1 VRDESGRSLKN
12 MRSDLPSG
20 TVTFVFT
27 DVEGST
33 RLLHE
38 LGAEEYAEALA
49 EHRRVIR
56 EACASEGGVEVDT
69 QGDAFF
75 FAFPTA
81 PGALAAASGFTEAL
95 SSGPIVVRV
104 GLHTGTP
111 LLTAEGYVGGDVHR
125 AARIAACGYGGQ
137 VLVSS
142 STAQLVELD
151 LTDLGEHRLKDLS
164 APERIYQLG
173 DGDFAALKSLY
184 RTNLPIPATPFL
196 GREQELSEVVEL
208 LSAEDARLLTLTGPG
223 GTGKTRLALQAAA
236 EASEAYPDGVWWVP
250 LAPLRDPE
258 LVLATAGLLLG
269 SKNGLAEHIQDKAM
283 LCLFDNFEQVVEA
296 GPELAA
302 LVGACPNL
310 DVLVT
315 SRERLRVSGEQTYPV
330 PPLAESD
337 GEALFVM
344 RARAVDPD
352 FVATEAVRE
361 LCLRLDELPL
371 ALELAAARTAL
382 FSPEQLLAKLSQ
394 RLDLL
399 KGERDADPR
408 QQTLRATI
416 EWSYELLAEDE
427 QRLFARL
434 AVFAG
439 GCTYEAAEEIAR
451 ADPDTL
457 QSLLDKSLLRK
468 RDSKVGPRYWM
479 LETIREYAAEKLE
492 ESGEADELQ
501 RRHAAYFLDLAE
513 SLPRDV
519 SVSRGWLDEME
530 AEHDNLRAAL
540 DRLDAAAETQ
550 LVLQLAGALWRF
562 WGVRGPHA
570 EGMGRVDEALA
581 SDESA
586 TAARASAL
594 IAAAALAVDVK
605 EYERGRQHADEAL
618 TLYRELD
625 DAWGIARATFF
636 QGYVAIESGDFAQ
649 AQPLFENSLERFS
662 ALGAEHDVQLVLFN
676 LSWACG
682 ELGDDDRARELEN
695 ECVRRARASGLPRE
709 VAFGLDLQ
717 SSRARDDG
725 RLDVA
730 LDAALESLR
739 IRLDEGDVQH
749 QLDGLSRV
757 AGIHAW
763 GHRME
768 AAARLLSSSLHLH
781 EEAGMSV
788 PLYQEERNAKTL
800 ALIRGTLADDSFDA
814 AWEEGSKLNL
824 DEAVALALG
833 EPEPDA

>member
-1 VRDESGRSLKN
+1 MIPG
-12 MRSDLPSG
+12 MRHDLPSG
-20 TVTFVFT
+20 TVTFLFT

-33 RLLHE
+33 KLLHS
-38 LGAEEYAEALA
+38 LGAEGYADALA

-56 EACASEGGVEVDT
+56 EACSREGGVEVDT

-81 PGALAAASGFTEAL
+81 PGAITAASAFTDAL
-95 SSGPIVVRV
+95 DTGPITVRV

-111 LLTAEGYVGGDVHR
+111 LLTEEGYVGGDVHR
-125 AARIAACGYGGQ
+125 AARIAACGHGGQ

-164 APERIYQLG
+164 APERVYQLG
-173 DGDFAALKSLY
+173 EGNFPALKSLY
-184 RTNLPIPATPFL
+184 RTNLPVPATPFL
-196 GREQELSEVVEL
+196 GRERELEEVVEL
-208 LSAEDARLLTLTGPG
+208 ISAADARLVTLTGPG
-223 GTGKTRLALQAAA
+223 GTGKTRLALQAAGM
-236 EASEAYPDGVWWVP
+236 ASDAYPDGVWWIA
-250 LAPLRDPE
+250 LAPLRDPA
-258 LVLATAGLLLG
+258 LVLATAGQTLG
-269 SKNGLAEHIQDKAM
+269 STNGLAEHIADKRM

-296 GPELAA
+296 GPEL
-302 LVGACPNL
+302 VGLLSFCPNL

-315 SRERLRVSGEQTYPV
+315 SRERLRVGGEQTYPV

-337 GEALFVM
+337 GEELFLV
-344 RARAVDPD
+344 RARAVDPA
-352 FVATEAVRE
+352 FARTEAMRE

-382 FSPEQLLAKLSQ
+382 FSPEQLLEKLAH

-416 EWSYELLAEDE
+416 EWSYDLLSVDE
-427 QRLFARL
+427 QRLFSRL

-439 GCTYEAAEEIAR
+439 GCTYEAAEDLAG

-468 RDSKVGPRYWM
+468 RESKVGPRYWM

-492 ESGEADELQ
+492 ESREAQELR
-501 RRHAAYFLDLAE
+501 RRHAEHFLDLAE

-519 SVSRGWLDEME
+519 SVSKEWLDQVE
-530 AEHDNLRAAL
+530 AEHDNLRVAFDGL
-540 DRLDAAAETQ
+540 DRAAETQ
-550 LVLQLAGALWRF
+550 LVLRLAGALWRF
-562 WGVRGPHA
+562 WGTRGPHA
-570 EGMGRVDEALA
+570 EGMSRLEHALGSDDE
-581 SDESA
+581 A
-586 TAARASAL
+586 TAARAVAL
-594 IAAAALAVDVK
+594 IGAAALAVDVK
-605 EYERGRQHADEAL
+605 EYGRSRRYADEAL
-618 TLYRELD
+618 TLYRKLE

-636 QGYVAIESGDFAQ
+636 QGYAAIESGDFVEAR
-649 AQPLFENSLERFS
+649 PTFENSLERFS

-682 ELGDDDRARELEN
+682 ELGDDDRARELED
-695 ECVRRARASGLPRE
+695 ECVRRARASGIQRD

-717 SSRARDDG
+717 STRARDDG
-725 RLDVA
+725 RLEVA

-739 IRLDEGDVQH
+739 IRLDEGDIQH
-749 QLDGLSRV
+749 ELDSLSRV
-757 AGIHAW
+757 AAIHARA
-763 GHRME
+763 HRVE
-768 AAARLLSSSLHLH
+768 DAARLLSSSLHLH

-788 PLYQEERNAKTL
+788 PLYQEERNTDTL
-800 ALIRGTLADDSFDA
+800 ALIRGQLNEVAFDK
-814 AWEEGSKLNL
+814 AWEQGAKLSF
-824 DEAVALALG
+824 DEAVTLALG
-833 EPEPDA
+833 NDS

>member
-1 VRDESGRSLKN
+1 
-12 MRSDLPSG
+12 MRRDLPSG
-20 TVTFVFT
+20 TVTFLFT

-33 RLLHE
+33 KLLHS
-38 LGAEEYAEALA
+38 LGAEAYAEALT

-56 EACASEGGVEVDT
+56 KACGSENGVEVDT

-81 PGALAAASGFTEAL
+81 PGAVAAAAALSEAL
-95 SSGPIVVRV
+95 ACGQVRVRV

-111 LLTAEGYVGGDVHR
+111 LLTEEGYVGDDVHR
-125 AARIAACGYGGQ
+125 AARIAAAGHGGQ
-137 VLVSS
+137 VLISS
-142 STAQLVELD
+142 STAQLVELE

-173 DGDFAALKSLY
+173 EADFPALKSLY
-184 RTNLPIPATPFL
+184 RTNLPVPATPFL
-196 GREQELSEVVEL
+196 GRARELSEVVEL
-208 LSAEDARLLTLTGPG
+208 LAADDARLLTLTGPG

-236 EASEAYPDGVWWVP
+236 LASEAYPDGVFWVP
-250 LAPLRDPE
+250 LAPLRDPA
-258 LVLATAGLLLG
+258 LVLAVAAQTLG

-296 GPELAA
+296 APDVAA
-302 LVGACPNL
+302 LLSECPNL

-315 SRERLRVSGEQTYPV
+315 SRERLRVSGERTYPV

-337 GEALFVM
+337 GEALFLT
-344 RARAVDPD
+344 RARAVDPA
-352 FVATEAVRE
+352 FAPSESVRE

-371 ALELAAARTAL
+371 ALELAAARTAI

-416 EWSYELLAEDE
+416 EWSYDLLSDDE
-427 QRLFARL
+427 QRLFHRL
-434 AVFAG
+434 AVFVG
-439 GCTYEAAEEIAR
+439 GCTYEAAEEIAG
-451 ADPDTL
+451 ADPDIL
-457 QSLLDKSLLRK
+457 QSLLDKSLVRK
-468 RDSKVGPRYWM
+468 RDSRPGPRYWM
-479 LETIREYAAEKLE
+479 LETIREYASEQLDV
-492 ESGEADELQ
+492 SGEANEFQ

-519 SVSRGWLDEME
+519 SVSRAWLDEIE

-540 DRLDAAAETQ
+540 DRLDVAAETQ
-550 LVLQLAGALWRF
+550 LVLRLAGALWRF

-570 EGMGRVDEALA
+570 EGMSRVDQALA
-581 SDESA
+581 SDESP

-594 IAAAALAVDVK
+594 IGAAALAVDVK
-605 EYERGRQHADEAL
+605 EYGRGRQHADEAL

-649 AQPLFENSLERFS
+649 AQPHLENSLERFS

-695 ECVRRARASGLPRE
+695 ECLRRARASGLPRE

-717 SSRARDDG
+717 STRARDDG

-730 LDAALESLR
+730 LEAALEALR

-757 AGIHAW
+757 AAIHAQA
-763 GHRME
+763 HRME
-768 AAARLLSSSLHLH
+768 ASARLLSSSLHLH

-788 PLYQEERNAKTL
+788 PLYQEERNANTL
-800 ALIRGTLADDSFDA
+800 ALIRAALDMQTLST
-814 AWEEGSKLNL
+814 AWDEGAKLGF

-833 EPEPDA
+833 RAGDGDADTQLS

>member
-1 VRDESGRSLKN
+1 MRD
-12 MRSDLPSG
+12 DLPSG
-20 TVTFVFT
+20 TVTFLFT

-38 LGAEEYAEALA
+38 LGSEGYADALA
-49 EHRRVIR
+49 KHRRVIR
-56 EACASEGGVEVDT
+56 EACAREGGVEVDT

-81 PGALAAASGFTEAL
+81 PGAVAAAGETTEAL
-95 SSGPIVVRV
+95 ASGPIQVRI

-111 LLTAEGYVGGDVHR
+111 LLTNEGYVGGDVHR
-125 AARIAACGYGGQ
+125 AARIAAAGHGGQ
-137 VLVSS
+137 VLVSA
-142 STAQLVELD
+142 STAQLVELE
-151 LTDLGEHRLKDLS
+151 LRDLGEHRLKDLS

-173 DGDFAALKSLY
+173 EGDFPALTSLY
-184 RTNLPIPATPFL
+184 RTNLPVPATPFL
-196 GREQELSEVVEL
+196 GREQELQEVVEL
-208 LSAEDARLLTLTGPG
+208 LSQDGARLLTLTGPG
-223 GTGKTRLALQAAA
+223 GTGKTRLALQAAGM
-236 EASEAYPDGVWWVP
+236 ASDAYPDGVWWIP

-258 LVLATAGLLLG
+258 LVLATAAQVLG
-269 SKNGLAEHIQDKAM
+269 SKNGLVEHIQDKAM

-296 GPELAA
+296 ASGLAE
-302 LVGACPNL
+302 LVGSCPNL

-330 PPLAESD
+330 PQLAESD
-337 GEALFVM
+337 GETLFTA
-344 RARAVDPD
+344 RARAVDPT
-352 FVATEAVRE
+352 FAPSEAVGE

-382 FSPEQLLAKLSQ
+382 FSPEQLLEKLAQ

-399 KGERDADPR
+399 TGERDADPR

-416 EWSYELLAEDE
+416 EWSYDLLSEDE
-427 QRLFARL
+427 QRLFYRL

-439 GCTYEAAEEIAR
+439 GCTYESAEEITG

-468 RDSKVGPRYWM
+468 RESKAGPRYWM
-479 LETIREYAAEKLE
+479 LETIREYAGERLE
-492 ESGEADELQ
+492 EAGEAEELG
-501 RRHAAYFLDLAE
+501 RRHAEWFLELSE

-519 SVSRGWLDEME
+519 SVSKAWLDQIEV
-530 AEHDNLRAAL
+530 EHDNLRAVL
-540 DRLDAAAETQ
+540 DRLDVAGETQ
-550 LVLQLAGALWRF
+550 LVLRLAGALWRF

-570 EGMGRVDEALA
+570 EGMSRLDQALV

-594 IAAAALAVDVK
+594 IGAVALAVDVK
-605 EYERGRQHADEAL
+605 EYGRGRQHADEAL

-636 QGYVAIESGDFAQ
+636 QGYVAVESGDFAQ
-649 AQPLFENSLERFS
+649 ARPHFENSLERFS
-662 ALGAEHDVQLVLFN
+662 ALGSEHDVQLVLFN

-695 ECVRRARASGLPRE
+695 ECVRRARASGLPRD

-730 LDAALESLR
+730 LDAALEALR

-749 QLDGLSRV
+749 ELDGLSRV
-757 AGIHAW
+757 AAIHARAD
-763 GHRME
+763 RMQ
-768 AAARLLSSSLHLH
+768 ASARLLSSSLHLH
-781 EEAGMSV
+781 EETGMRV
-788 PLYQEERNAKTL
+788 PLYQEERNAATL
-800 ALIRGTLADDSFDA
+800 VLIRSQLDEA
-814 AWEEGSKLNL
+814 AFAEAWKAGEKLSL
-824 DEAVALALG
+824 DEAVALALR
-833 EPEPDA
+833 E